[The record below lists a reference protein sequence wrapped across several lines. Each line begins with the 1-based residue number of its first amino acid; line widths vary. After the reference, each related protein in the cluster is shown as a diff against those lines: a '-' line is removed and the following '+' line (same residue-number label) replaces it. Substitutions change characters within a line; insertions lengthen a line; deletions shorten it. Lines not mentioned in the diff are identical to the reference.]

1 MKQYSSISKLYILV
15 VISILVNSCA
25 TSQDVSIS
33 EESPQVE
40 TGVLVESDGVI
51 SIAEDDVGTSASAF
65 TDDEMT
71 AQQMLDQTESILA
84 NRTIYFE
91 FNSAKLSDETLSIL
105 EAHGAFIAENG
116 NVEVRLEGHADERG
130 SREYNI
136 ALGDRRAQSVR
147 RVLLLQGASTDQVD
161 TVSYGEEQP
170 AVLGNTEETWTKN
183 RRVELI
189 YQVR

>member
-1 MKQYSSISKLYILV
+1 MKQYSLTSKLYLLV
-15 VISILVNSCA
+15 VVAFFANGCA
-25 TSQDVSIS
+25 TTQEMSVAD
-33 EESPQVE
+33 ESAQPE
-40 TGVLVESDGVI
+40 TGVLVESGGVI
-51 SIAEDDVGTSASAF
+51 SITDDDGGASASAF
-65 TDDEMT
+65 TDEQMS
-71 AQQMLDQTESILA
+71 AQQMLDQGDSILA
-84 NRTIYFE
+84 SRTIYFE
-91 FNSAKLSDETLSIL
+91 YNSAKLSDETLSIL

-136 ALGDRRAQSVR
+136 ALGDRRAQTVR
-147 RVLLLQGASTDQVD
+147 RVLLLQGASTDQID

-170 AVLGNTEETWTKN
+170 AVGGQTEEAWAEN